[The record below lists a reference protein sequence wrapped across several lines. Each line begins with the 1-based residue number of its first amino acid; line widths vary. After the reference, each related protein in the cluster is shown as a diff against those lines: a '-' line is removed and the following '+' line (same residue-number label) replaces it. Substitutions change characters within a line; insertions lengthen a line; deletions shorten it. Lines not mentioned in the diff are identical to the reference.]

1 MEKRV
6 INPWTWQDAMGFVQ
20 ANEVVGAART
30 LIVSGQTSVNA
41 EGAPLHKG
49 DMSAQIV
56 QAIDNLETVLTAA
69 GFSLSD
75 VVRVTYYTTDM
86 DAFIAGA
93 GPGIGRLVGAGCRTA
108 STLLGV
114 SRLFHPDILVEIEA
128 TAMA

>member
-20 ANEVVGAART
+20 ANEVKGATRT
-30 LIVSGQTSVNA
+30 LVVSGQTSVDGD
-41 EGAPLHKG
+41 GAPLHKG

-56 QAIDNLETVLTAA
+56 QALDNLETVLSAA

-75 VVRVTYYTTDM
+75 VVRVTYYTTDV
-86 DAFIAGA
+86 DAFIEGAGA
-93 GPGIGRLVGAGCRTA
+93 GVGRLVGAGCRTA

-114 SRLFHPDILVEIEA
+114 ARLFHPDILVEIEA